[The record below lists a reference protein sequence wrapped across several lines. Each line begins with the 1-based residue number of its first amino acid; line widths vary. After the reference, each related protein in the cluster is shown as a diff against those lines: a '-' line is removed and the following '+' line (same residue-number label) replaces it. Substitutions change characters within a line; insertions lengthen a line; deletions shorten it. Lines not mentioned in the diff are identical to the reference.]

1 MEFVISK
8 RDQYQLILFMSW
20 NNIFQDYASIIAP
33 RDMILDLYTWMTT
46 GNDSKYIHLQS
57 MVIKGHKRS
66 LEITRGKK
74 LETSQKDHIFCM
86 HAHIFIRNYI

>member
-1 MEFVISK
+1 
-8 RDQYQLILFMSW
+8 
-20 NNIFQDYASIIAP
+20 
-33 RDMILDLYTWMTT
+33 MILDLYTWMTT

-74 LETSQKDHIFCM
+74 LETSQRDPIFCM
-86 HAHIFIRNYI
+86 HAHIYIENYVQHVNMNIDILGGHMRSQKVKKLFSFEV